1 KSLPKHKRGPPPA
14 DNYTIA
20 LHKAL
25 LFFNAQKSG
34 KLPKHNG
41 IKWRGDSGLKDGSK
55 LTDVKGGLVGGYY
68 DSGENTKY
76 HFPMAFAMTMLSWSV
91 IEYPHKYQAINEY
104 DHVRD
109 LIKWGTDYLLK
120 TFNSSATQIDK
131 IYSQVGGAQ
140 NGSKVPSDVTC
151 WERPE
156 DMDYERP
163 VQTCYAGADLGGEM
177 AAALAAASIVFRD
190 NNAYSKKLI
199 KGAKTVFRFAR
210 DGGKRAP
217 YSRDNQWAAPYY
229 NSTGYYDEYM
239 WGATW
244 LYYATGNNS
253 YASLA
258 TNAGIAKNAKAL
270 MMNTNSSYLS
280 WDNKLPAAMLLLTRF
295 RMFLNP
301 GFPYEQTLMQY
312 HNVTQLNMCSYI
324 KQFQVYNRT
333 RGGLIELNSGGPKPL
348 QYVANTA
355 FLANLFADYM
365 DSTGVPGWYCGPYFL
380 RQSDLRNFA
389 QTQVEYIL
397 GKNPLHM
404 SYVVGFGNKYPK
416 HVHHRAASI
425 PYKNRVKYTCK
436 EGFKWRDSKRPNPN
450 IIDGAM
456 VGGPDRFDKF
466 KDSRQLD
473 RYTEPTLAGNAG
485 LVAALISLTTTGG
498 VTGVDRNLIFSA
510 GKLPKN
516 NGIPWRGNS
525 GLHDGS
531 QLKDVKGGLVG
542 GYYDSGE
549 NTKFH
554 FPLAYSMT
562 MLSWSLI
569 EYPHKYRAI
578 NEYNHVRE
586 LIKWGTDY
594 LLLTF
599 DSNATKI
606 SKIYSQVGG
615 AYENSNVP
623 DDISCWERPEDMDYP
638 RPVQTAYAGPEL
650 AGEMAAALAAASI
663 VFKDTPAYSKKLVK
677 GAEVLF
683 AFARDPQK
691 RRPYSRGN
699 PWIEPYYNSTGY
711 FDEYLWSTTWLYF
724 ATGKLSYLS
733 LATNPVLNRNAMS
746 TKWSKK
752 AGVLSWDNKVPS
764 SLMLLTRL
772 KKFQA
777 PFYPYESML
786 REHDKLISLSMCSYL
801 KPFHL
806 FKWSKGGL
814 IQLNDGEPQSLQ
826 YVANAAF
833 LANLFA
839 DYLNASES
847 PGWFCGS
854 KFFTLATLRD
864 FASSQIDYILGKNP
878 LRLSYVVGYGEKYPN
893 HVHHRAASIP
903 SDGLKYSCK
912 GGYKWWDSTKPN
924 PNTILGA
931 MVGGPDQFDQ
941 FHDDRRN
948 RGSAGPTLAGNA
960 GLVAALVS
968 LTSGGGYG
976 VDKNFLFSNLS
987 PP

>member
-1 KSLPKHKRGPPPA
+1 MGFKAFKWAIWFMIIANWIDPTRPEPTKSAQTLPRKTF
-14 DNYTIA
+14 DNYTVA

-25 LFFNAQKSG
+25 QFFNAQKS
-34 KLPKHNG
+34 
-41 IKWRGDSGLKDGSK
+41 
-55 LTDVKGGLVGGYY
+55 
-68 DSGENTKY
+68 
-76 HFPMAFAMTMLSWSV
+76 
-91 IEYPHKYQAINEY
+91 
-104 DHVRD
+104 
-109 LIKWGTDYLLK
+109 
-120 TFNSSATQIDK
+120 
-131 IYSQVGGAQ
+131 
-140 NGSKVPSDVTC
+140 
-151 WERPE
+151 
-156 DMDYERP
+156 
-163 VQTCYAGADLGGEM
+163 
-177 AAALAAASIVFRD
+177 
-190 NNAYSKKLI
+190 
-199 KGAKTVFRFAR
+199 
-210 DGGKRAP
+210 
-217 YSRDNQWAAPYY
+217 
-229 NSTGYYDEYM
+229 
-239 WGATW
+239 
-244 LYYATGNNS
+244 
-253 YASLA
+253 
-258 TNAGIAKNAKAL
+258 
-270 MMNTNSSYLS
+270 
-280 WDNKLPAAMLLLTRF
+280 
-295 RMFLNP
+295 
-301 GFPYEQTLMQY
+301 
-312 HNVTQLNMCSYI
+312 
-324 KQFQVYNRT
+324 
-333 RGGLIELNSGGPKPL
+333 
-348 QYVANTA
+348 
-355 FLANLFADYM
+355 
-365 DSTGVPGWYCGPYFL
+365 
-380 RQSDLRNFA
+380 
-389 QTQVEYIL
+389 
-397 GKNPLHM
+397 
-404 SYVVGFGNKYPK
+404 
-416 HVHHRAASI
+416 
-425 PYKNRVKYTCK
+425 
-436 EGFKWRDSKRPNPN
+436 
-450 IIDGAM
+450 
-456 VGGPDRFDKF
+456 
-466 KDSRQLD
+466 
-473 RYTEPTLAGNAG
+473 
-485 LVAALISLTTTGG
+485 
-498 VTGVDRNLIFSA
+498 